1 MNKKNKLKPSFRR
14 DFSHFLSY
22 VISSI
27 TADLPNKWKRYESW
41 TVFIQEKELLLVS
54 KDVLI
59 EHALT
64 QTLGISSEMVHQGV
78 GQG

>member
-1 MNKKNKLKPSFRR
+1 MYKKNKLKPSFRR

-27 TADLPNKWKRYESW
+27 TADLLTEWKRYESW
-41 TVFIQEKELLLVS
+41 PIFIQEKELLLVS

-59 EHALT
+59 EHALA
-64 QTLGISSEMVHQGV
+64 QTLGISTKMVHQGV